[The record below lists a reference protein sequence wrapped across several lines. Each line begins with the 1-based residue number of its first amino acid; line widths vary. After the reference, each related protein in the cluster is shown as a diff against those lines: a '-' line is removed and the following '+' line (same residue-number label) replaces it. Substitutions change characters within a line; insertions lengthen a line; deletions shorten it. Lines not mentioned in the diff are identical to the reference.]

1 MWVFKGIGIVI
12 LYVITFI
19 SYIVGVV
26 FLNFDQMI
34 IVSIAIISALIAI
47 SIFDVYKAFKLKDNK
62 KLKFRIIRWILN
74 GILILSVVGIMLIIN
89 SEYEVKW
96 HKDEKLFMAMIDFVA
111 EPEEYDEKFIN
122 TNYLNNEIIHTKEQ
136 EIGLDLIK
144 AYIDESIVNGKE
156 ILGEFDSSD
165 VRVKLDYDNE
175 VFKNRRGVDYQ
186 VGGFYLS
193 NTKTFYLPVED
204 IYEDLIKVSGIKRSE
219 NTEEIQL
226 INHKLT
232 VKHEYSHHMF
242 NDFLKHHQIDANQI
256 PHWIDEGLASYIGS
270 IGEIA
275 SASYNIR
282 EVVPFN
288 EISDIKS
295 WNESSEKNGGQ
306 TYNQAQIAIDMIIF
320 EKGKLALR
328 DILLNTKNMSFD
340 KAFEKV
346 IGKSF
351 IDFEKEFKKEFENG
365 FKDYNSKNREI
376 LKSNTEEIEVETLIK
391 YIKSNPKNANSYI
404 ELWKKGWEEN
414 IKTEILE
421 AGIKNN
427 PDSKEL
433 MEFFRNVN
441 EK

>member
-1 MWVFKGIGIVI
+1 MWIFKGIGILI
-12 LYVITFI
+12 LYVIIFI

-26 FLNFDQMI
+26 FLNFNQMI
-34 IVSIAIISALIAI
+34 IVSLAIISALIAI
-47 SIFDVYKAFKLKDNK
+47 SIFDIYKAFKLRNNK

-74 GILILSVVGIMLIIN
+74 GILILSVVGTMLIIN

-96 HKDEKLFMAMIDFVA
+96 HKGEKLFMVMIDFVT
-111 EPEEYDEKFIN
+111 EPEEYDEKFLN

-156 ILGEFDSSD
+156 ILGEFDSTD

-175 VFKNRRGVDYQ
+175 VFKDRRGVDYQ
-186 VGGFYLS
+186 VGGFYIS

-219 NTEEIQL
+219 NREEIQL

-242 NDFLKHHQIDANQI
+242 NDFLKYYQIDANQI

-270 IGEIA
+270 IGDVA

-295 WNESSEKNGGQ
+295 WNESSEKNGGEI
-306 TYNQAQIAIDMIIF
+306 YNQAQIAIDMIIF

-346 IGKSF
+346 MGKSF

-365 FKDYNSKNREI
+365 FEDYNSKNREI

-421 AGIKNN
+421 VGIKNN
-427 PDSKEL
+427 PDNKEL
-433 MEFFRNVN
+433 REFFRNVS